1 MSTPSGPSG
10 LKLDR
15 GIPNTLARVAEAAR
29 ALEEQGY
36 DGGWTAE
43 TSHDP
48 FLPLLLAAEHTS
60 RLELGTNIA
69 VAFARNPMNVANIG
83 WDLQAYSRGRFI
95 LGLGTQIQPH
105 IEKRF
110 SMPWSHPARR
120 MREFVAALHAIW
132 SAWNDGTKLRFEGE
146 FYTHKIMTPMFTPEP
161 HPYPAPK
168 IFLAAVGEAM
178 TEMCGEVADGH
189 LGHPMISKRYLT
201 EVTMPVL
208 LRGLARSGRDRGDFE
223 VSAEVMVA
231 TGANDDELATAIAAT
246 RKQIAFYGSTPAY
259 RRVLDLHGWGDLHTE
274 LNRLSKEGEWDAMGS
289 LVDDEILGAFA
300 VVGPVHEVGAALR
313 SRCEGVADRVQPI
326 FYAASKDCIAHALK
340 EFRG

>member
-1 MSTPSGPSG
+1 MT
-10 LKLDR
+10 
-15 GIPNTLARVAEAAR
+15 
-29 ALEEQGY
+29 
-36 DGGWTAE
+36 
-43 TSHDP
+43 
-48 FLPLLLAAEHTS
+48 
-60 RLELGTNIA
+60 
-69 VAFARNPMNVANIG
+69 VANLG

-132 SAWNDGTKLRFEGE
+132 ATWTDGTKLRFEGE

-161 HPYPAPK
+161 HPYSTPK
-168 IFLAAVGEAM
+168 VFLAAVGEAM

-189 LGHPMISKRYLT
+189 LGHPMISTRYLT

-208 LRGLARSGRDRGDFE
+208 LRGMQRSGRDRSEFE

-231 TGANDDELATAIAAT
+231 TGADDDELATAVTAT

-259 RRVLDLHGWGDLHTE
+259 RKVLELHGWGDLHDE
-274 LNRLSKEGEWDAMGS
+274 LHRLSKQGQWDTMGS
-289 LVDDEILGAFA
+289 LVDDEILDAFA
-300 VVGPVHEVGAALR
+300 VVGPVEEVGAALR
-313 SRCEGVADRVQPI
+313 SRCEGVADRVMPI
-326 FYAASKDCIAHALK
+326 FYAASQDCICASLK
-340 EFRG
+340 EFRS

>member
-1 MSTPSGPSG
+1 MSTTSR
-10 LKLDR
+10 LKIDR
-15 GIPNTLARVAEAAR
+15 SIPNTLARAAEAAI

-60 RLELGTNIA
+60 RVELGTNIA
-69 VAFARNPMNVANIG
+69 VAFARNPMIVANIG
-83 WDLQAYSRGRFI
+83 WDLQTYSLGRFI

-105 IEKRF
+105 IERRF

-132 SAWNDGTKLRFEGE
+132 SAWKDGAKLRFEGE

-161 HPYPAPK
+161 QPHPAPK
-168 IFLAAVGEAM
+168 VFIAAVGAAM

-189 LGHPMISKRYLT
+189 LGHPMISKRYLD
-201 EVTMPVL
+201 EVTVPAL
-208 LRGLARSGRDRGDFE
+208 ERGLARSGRDRNDFE
-223 VSAEVMVA
+223 VSCEVMVA
-231 TGANDDELATAIAAT
+231 TGENDAELANAITAT

-259 RRVLDLHGWGDLHTE
+259 RRVLALHGWGDLQDE
-274 LNRLSKEGEWDAMGS
+274 LHRLSRQGEWDTMGS
-289 LVDDEILGAFA
+289 LIDDEILGAFA
-300 VVGPVHEVGAALR
+300 VVGPVDTIAAALR
-313 SRCEGVADRVQPI
+313 SRCEGVVDRVQPI
-326 FYAASKDCIAHALK
+326 FYAASQDCITAALK
-340 EFRG
+340 EFRQ